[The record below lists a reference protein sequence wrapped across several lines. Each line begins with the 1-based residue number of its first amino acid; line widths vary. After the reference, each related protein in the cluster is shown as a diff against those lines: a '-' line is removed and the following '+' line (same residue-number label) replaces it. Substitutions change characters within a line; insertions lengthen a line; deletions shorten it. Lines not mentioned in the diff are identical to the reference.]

1 MSTHASDRKNRT
13 RRALDLLI
21 AVPAVIVTAPAVAVL
36 AWRIRRES
44 PGGALY
50 TQVRSGLE
58 GEPFEIYKLRTMV
71 KDAEFFGA
79 GLAVLEGD
87 SRITPTGA
95 FLRRYSLDEL
105 PNLWN
110 VVRGEMAIV
119 GPRPTLPAQVEQYN
133 QRERRRLAVPPG
145 ITGWAQVNGRA
156 SLPWSERIELDIWY
170 VEHRSLWLDLK
181 ILARTARMVITGHG
195 LYHEDETGGVDLG
208 RE

>member
-1 MSTHASDRKNRT
+1 MSEDRW
-13 RRALDLLI
+13 RRALDLVI
-21 AVPAVIVTAPAVAVL
+21 AVPAVIVSAPIVAVF

-50 TQVRSGLE
+50 TQVRSGLN
-58 GEPFEIYKLRTMV
+58 GQPFEIFKLRTMV
-71 KDAEFFGA
+71 KDAEFSGA
-79 GLAVLEGD
+79 GLAVLQGD

-95 FLRRYSLDEL
+95 LLRRYSLDEL

-119 GPRPTLPAQVEQYN
+119 GPRPTLPGQVEKYSEH
-133 QRERRRLAVPPG
+133 ERRRLAVPPG

-170 VEHRSLWLDLK
+170 VEHRSFWLDLK
-181 ILARTARMVITGHG
+181 ILALTIRMVVTGHG
-195 LYHEDETGGVDLG
+195 LYHEDETGGVDIG
-208 RE
+208 R

>member
-1 MSTHASDRKNRT
+1 MSTHASDRENRT
-13 RRALDLLI
+13 RRTLDLLI

-133 QRERRRLAVPPG
+133 ERERRRLAVPPG

-181 ILARTARMVITGHG
+181 ILARTVRMVITGHG